1 MPVAIYD
8 YDKDEIKNNLTI
20 DDIVNILTEWHGEP
34 RVINE
39 NLVISK
45 TICHNS
51 GAELGNASHKLY
63 YYVNT
68 ALFHCFTAC
77 GDSFDIFSLAQK
89 VLTNQRGEE
98 CDLPHAID
106 FVARYFGYSPVNRSD
121 QEQMENLEDWKILNN
136 YDRIKDIDL
145 TTQKVELKTYD
156 EDILKHLPH
165 PMITAWI
172 EENISQ
178 SAMDL
183 RGICYDP
190 KNCGIVIP
198 HRDIDGNLVGIRERS
213 LTEEDIEAKGKYRPA
228 YLGKKLYNHPLS
240 YNLYN
245 LNWSKENIKKMKKA
259 IIFEAEKSCM
269 QYATMFGQENDI
281 TVACCGSSLLK
292 YQVYLLMQL
301 GVEEIIIGFDHDF
314 TKLTDPNVAKKIKN
328 LKNIHKNYGNFVK
341 ISFIWDKNNLTG
353 YKCSPTE
360 GGKDLFIKLFKERVN
375 LYKE

>member
-1 MPVAIYD
+1 MPVTIYD

-20 DDIVNILTEWHGEP
+20 DDIVSILTEWHGEP
-34 RVINE
+34 RVIND

-45 TICHNS
+45 TLCHNV

-77 GDSFDIFSLAQK
+77 GDSVDIFSLAQK
-89 VLTNQRGEE
+89 VLTLQRGEP

-106 FVARYFGYSPVNRSD
+106 YVAKYFGYSPINRA
-121 QEQMENLEDWKILNN
+121 EQSEMENLEDWRILNN

-145 TTQKVELKTYD
+145 TTQQVELKEYD
-156 EDILKHLPH
+156 DTILTHLPR
-165 PMITAWI
+165 PVLTPWI
-172 EENISQ
+172 MENISQ
-178 SAMDL
+178 EAMDL

-190 KNCGIVIP
+190 VNCGIVIP
-198 HRDIDGNLVGIRERS
+198 HRDIQNRLIGIRERN
-213 LTEEDIEAKGKYRPA
+213 LTEEDIEIKGKYRPA
-228 YLGKKLYNHPLS
+228 FLGNQLYNHPLS

-245 LNWSKENIKKMKKA
+245 LNWSKENIKKIKKA

-281 TVACCGSSLLK
+281 SVASCGSSLLK

-301 GVEEIIIGFDHDF
+301 GVEEIIIAFDHDF
-314 TKLTDPNVAKKIKN
+314 KSLTDSNVQKIIKN
-328 LKNIHKNYGNFVK
+328 LKNIHKNYGNYVK
-341 ISFIWDKNNLTG
+341 ISFIWDKNNLTSF
-353 YKCSPTE
+353 KSSPTDS
-360 GGKDLFIKLFKERVN
+360 GRDIFLKLFKSRID
-375 LYKE
+375 LY

>member
-1 MPVAIYD
+1 MPVTIYD

-20 DDIVNILTEWHGEP
+20 DDIVSILTEWHGEP
-34 RVINE
+34 RVIND

-45 TICHNS
+45 TICHNV

-77 GDSFDIFSLAQK
+77 GDSVDIFSLAQK
-89 VLTNQRGEE
+89 VLTLQRGEP

-106 FVARYFGYSPVNRSD
+106 YVAKYFGYSPINRA
-121 QEQMENLEDWKILNN
+121 EQSEMENLEDWRILNN

-145 TTQKVELKTYD
+145 TTQQVELKEYD
-156 EDILKHLPH
+156 DTILTHLPR
-165 PMITAWI
+165 PVLTPWI
-172 EENISQ
+172 MENISQ
-178 SAMDL
+178 EAMDL

-190 KNCGIVIP
+190 VNCGIVIP
-198 HRDIDGNLVGIRERS
+198 HRDIQNRLIGIRERN
-213 LTEEDIEAKGKYRPA
+213 LTEEDIEIKGKYRPA
-228 YLGKKLYNHPLS
+228 FLGNQLYNHPLS

-245 LNWSKENIKKMKKA
+245 LNWSKENIKKIKKA

-281 TVACCGSSLLK
+281 SVASCGSSLLK

-301 GVEEIIIGFDHDF
+301 GVEEIIIAFDHDF
-314 TKLTDPNVAKKIKN
+314 KSLTDSNVQKIIKN
-328 LKNIHKNYGNFVK
+328 LKNIHKNYGNYVK
-341 ISFIWDKNNLTG
+341 ISFIWDKNNLTSF
-353 YKCSPTE
+353 KSSPTDS
-360 GGKDLFIKLFKERVN
+360 GRDIFLKLFKSRID
-375 LYKE
+375 LY